1 LNFINIPTK
10 NKDMMKNEYET
21 NKNFF
26 GSFLNFIEGDFTPII
41 SSSLISW
48 NP

>member
-1 LNFINIPTK
+1 
-10 NKDMMKNEYET
+10 MKYEA

-26 GSFLNFIEGDFTPII
+26 GSSLNFIEVDFTPII